1 MRFKQVWDVKVEDV
15 GGKGWIES
23 GEGRGAIVNYTK
35 VLCCAL
41 REERN

>member
-23 GEGRGAIVNYTK
+23 GGEGAGQLLIIPKYFVVR
-35 VLCCAL
+35 
-41 REERN
+41 